1 MTDIDRFIIQ
11 GGRPLKGAVV
21 ASGAKNA
28 ALPLM
33 AATILSEETS
43 VLRRVPDI
51 EDVHTMLELLEG
63 IGAKVR
69 WLGPGEVEIT
79 PGSSLDTTAPDHL
92 IRRMRASI
100 LIMGPLLARNGK
112 VEVTRP
118 GGCAIGPRPIN
129 LHLDGLRFLGA
140 SIQDEGG
147 RLLGTADRL
156 EGTMIVLD
164 FPSVG
169 ATQNLMMSA
178 TMAKGVTIIR
188 NAAKEPEI
196 ADLQSL
202 LNKMGAK
209 VRGAGTDTIRIR
221 GVPRLHGAEHE
232 LLPDRIEVGTF
243 LVAGA
248 LTQGD
253 VTIDKVIPG
262 HLESVLA
269 KLEAVGATIEDKGD
283 ALRVR
288 MTRRPEPLAFRSL
301 PYPGF
306 PTDLQP
312 QMSVIACVANGV
324 SVIYENVF
332 SSRFKH
338 LDELIR
344 MGALVFHEERYAVI
358 TGADALQGAYV
369 SASDLRGGAALVL
382 AGLVAKGQT
391 EVENAHHVHRGY
403 EDFTGKLLQLGAEI
417 GRLS

>member
-1 MTDIDRFIIQ
+1 MIDRFIIQ
-11 GGRPLKGAVV
+11 GGRPLKGTVL

-28 ALPLM
+28 ALPLL

-51 EDVHTMLELLEG
+51 EDVRTMLELLES

-69 WLGPGEVEIT
+69 WLGQGEIEIT
-79 PGSSLDTTAPDHL
+79 PGSSLSATAPDHL

-100 LIMGPLLARNGK
+100 LIMGPLLARVGR

-118 GGCAIGPRPIN
+118 GGCSIGPRPIN

-147 RLLGTADRL
+147 RLSGSAERL

-178 TMAKGVTIIR
+178 TLAKGVTIIR
-188 NAAKEPEI
+188 NAAKEPELI
-196 ADLQSL
+196 DLQSM

-221 GVPRLHGAEHE
+221 GVARLHGAEHE
-232 LLPDRIEVGTF
+232 LLPDRVEAGTF
-243 LVAGA
+243 LIAGA
-248 LTQGD
+248 LTRGD
-253 VTIDKVIPG
+253 VTVDKVIPG

-269 KLEAVGATIEDKGD
+269 KLEAAGAGVENKGD

-288 MTRRPEPLAFRSL
+288 MLRRPEPLAFRSL

-312 QMSVIACVANGV
+312 QMSVIACVADGV

-358 TGADALQGAYV
+358 TGVDGLQGAYV
-369 SASDLRGGAALVL
+369 SAADLRGGAALVL
-382 AGLVAKGQT
+382 AGLVAEGET
-391 EVENAHHVHRGY
+391 EVENAQHIHRGY
-403 EDFTGKLLQLGAEI
+403 EDFTSKLQELGAEI
-417 GRLS
+417 QRLS